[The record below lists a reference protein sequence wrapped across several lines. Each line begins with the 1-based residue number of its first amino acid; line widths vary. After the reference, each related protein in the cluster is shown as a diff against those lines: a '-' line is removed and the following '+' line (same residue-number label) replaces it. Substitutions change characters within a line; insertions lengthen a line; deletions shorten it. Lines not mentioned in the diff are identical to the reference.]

1 MHSTSAD
8 TVAADYYNSRDADQ
22 FYELVW
28 GGQDIHIGLYDHA
41 DEEIATASAR
51 TVETLL
57 KLATPLPEGGVVVDL
72 GSGYGG
78 ASRRL
83 SRLSSRQVHAVNISS
98 VENQRHRRLNQQVG
112 CANQITVHDAS
123 FEDVPLDD
131 HSADLIWSQD
141 AILHAGDRARVLA
154 EVSRL
159 LKPGGCFV
167 FTDPMAAD
175 GIAMD
180 RLQPIL
186 DRIHLPDLA
195 SPDRYRSWGESVGL
209 TREIWDER
217 TAMLVRHYSRV
228 REETIRRRVELEQS
242 ISSDYLDRMDIG
254 LGHWIEGGQKG
265 HLSWGLMRFRK
276 AS

>member
-1 MHSTSAD
+1 
-8 TVAADYYNSRDADQ
+8 
-22 FYELVW
+22 
-28 GGQDIHIGLYDHA
+28 
-41 DEEIATASAR
+41 
-51 TVETLL
+51 
-57 KLATPLPEGGVVVDL
+57 
-72 GSGYGG
+72 
-78 ASRRL
+78 
-83 SRLSSRQVHAVNISS
+83 
-98 VENQRHRRLNQQVG
+98 
-112 CANQITVHDAS
+112 
-123 FEDVPLDD
+123 
-131 HSADLIWSQD
+131 
-141 AILHAGDRARVLA
+141 
-154 EVSRL
+154 
-159 LKPGGCFV
+159 
-167 FTDPMAAD
+167 
-175 GIAMD
+175 MD